1 MNKRGLAVLCVCLA
15 AMWCGESFAQV
26 NLKLNCLYAVAGV
39 INPQAEFVLSHHSSM
54 SLDVT
59 YSPWRSIKGRH
70 ANFGIFTGEYRY
82 YFGRHRASGFYVSG
96 HAGMMGFDISK
107 PRLFSYG
114 KFISFKDGYS
124 KGFGVMLGL
133 GIGYQHEFCRRWVV
147 DAFLGAS
154 WLHSWYNGYDDNGK
168 INMTPEHT
176 KPTPYDDPF
185 NMSGEFLPTKIGVS
199 IGYRIFDPARHR
211 GVKPETANV
220 GRVRRRLHRNL
231 PVD

>member
-1 MNKRGLAVLCVCLA
+1 MKKTPGILLFCLSVL
-15 AMWCGESFAQV
+15 WCGTVYSQV
-26 NLKLNCLYAVAGV
+26 NLKLNCLCAVAGV
-39 INPQAEFVLSHHSSM
+39 INPQAEFVLSNHSSM

-59 YSPWRSIKGRH
+59 YSPWRSINGRH

-82 YFGRHRASGFYVSG
+82 YVGRHRASGFYVSG

-107 PRLFSYG
+107 PRMFSDG

-124 KGFGVMLGL
+124 KGFGVILGI

-154 WLHSWYNGYDDNGK
+154 WLHSWYNGYSKDGG
-168 INMTPEHT
+168 INMTPNHT
-176 KPTPYDDPF
+176 KPTSYDDPF

-211 GVKPETANV
+211 GVKPETAGV
-220 GRVRRRLHRNL
+220 GRVKRRLHRGL
-231 PVD
+231 LAD